1 MAIRIDSSNPVVQS
15 VLEAVE
21 TEANAIS
28 PEPDAKVG
36 MANPDELKN
45 IANSQKLEQFL
56 GSSIQRQNLESKIGV
71 GNSLDPDHYEVGP
84 TYAQVKSGKG
94 ELHKGHA
101 GDGVRSLQQ
110 KLTRAGFPTKP
121 DAYFGHNT
129 EDALVAFQRSK
140 GLPDTGKLD
149 AETAKALDQSAGP
162 DPKPQPQ
169 PKPSP
174 QPKPNPGPGPRPN
187 LELPDIKP
195 TDSPE
200 VKMAKIFD
208 AMSNRLEKGYK
219 KGDDPAFDK
228 AVEGGMAADIGPLR
242 SGNDP
247 DFDKL
252 AVAQSRFMAAA
263 RKSGF

>member
-21 TEANAIS
+21 TETTATN
-28 PEPDAKVG
+28 EQEVKVG
-36 MANPDELKN
+36 MANPEELKN
-45 IANSQKLEQFL
+45 IANSTKLEQFL
-56 GSSIQRQNLESKIGV
+56 SSNLQMQKLQSQIGV
-71 GNSLDPDHYEVGP
+71 GSGLDPDHYEVGP
-84 TYAQVKSGKG
+84 SFSAVKSGKG

-129 EDALVAFQRSK
+129 EDALIAFQRSK

-149 AETAKALDQSAGP
+149 AETAKALDQAAGP

-169 PKPSP
+169 PKPAP
-174 QPKPNPGPGPRPN
+174 QPKPNPGPTPRPD

-200 VKMAKIFD
+200 LRMAKIFD
-208 AMSNRLEKGYK
+208 VMSNRLEKGYK
-219 KGDDPAFDK
+219 KGQDPAFDK
-228 AVEGGMAADIGPLR
+228 AVETGMAADIQIQ
-242 SGNDP
+242 SGENP
-247 DFDKL
+247 DFQKL
-252 AVAQSRFMAAA
+252 VQSHSRFREAA
-263 RKSGF
+263 RKAGF

>member
-1 MAIRIDSSNPVVQS
+1 MAMRIDSSNPVVQS
-15 VLEAVE
+15 VLDTVE
-21 TEANAIS
+21 TETKTIS
-28 PEPDAKVG
+28 PEQEAKVG
-36 MANPDELKN
+36 MANPEELKN
-45 IANSQKLEQFL
+45 IANSQKADQFL
-56 GSSIQRQNLESKIGV
+56 SSNLQMQKLQSQVGV
-71 GNSLDPDHYEVGP
+71 GSGQDPDHYEVGP

-94 ELHKGHA
+94 ELEKGHA
-101 GDGVRSLQQ
+101 GAGVQSLQQ
-110 KLTRAGFPTKP
+110 KLTRAGFPTKA
-121 DAYFGHNT
+121 DAYFGHKT
-129 EDALVAFQRSK
+129 EESLTAFQKSK
-140 GLPDTGKLD
+140 GLPETGKLD
-149 AETAKALDQSAGP
+149 KATADALDQSAGP

-174 QPKPNPGPGPRPN
+174 QPKPNPGPAPRPN

-200 VKMAKIFD
+200 IKMAKLFD

-219 KGDDPAFDK
+219 KGDDPLFDK
-228 AVEGGMAADIGPLR
+228 AVEGGIAADIGPLR